1 MGMAHSVL
9 SNLPPIIDGEGTGIS
24 IGAFATALDH
34 IEMKDEDTETP
45 AIKEGC
51 IDATLDTPPEVSPL
65 ATLDDQHLDAT
76 GTIPDP
82 PAIPK
87 RIKTEEDRE
96 GHLRET
102 PSRLPTRPS
111 TPLTLP
117 ETPSPHSQPPVPL
130 TTLLA
135 QADALHALY
144 PPSHASLHLSSIMGP
159 QSVIFTWS
167 ESFTELPD
175 DDEAEAMVAHPELV
189 VYPYNEEP
197 EADEEEGEQ
206 EDSSIMDEKRKGR
219 RRLNKS
225 RLQPLR
231 RRFLVEGRTGTMV
244 AGAVLVLGIA
254 VAVYGV
260 RMRGTHLGGGIYGL
274 GPKGMDGIWGRVG
287 GPEKG
292 EWRKLAGWLGGAV
305 AGATERVLN
314 GFVSSEG

>member
-9 SNLPPIIDGEGTGIS
+9 SSLPPIIDGEGTGIS
-24 IGAFATALDH
+24 IGTLASARDH
-34 IEMKDEDTETP
+34 GETKDPERTV
-45 AIKEGC
+45 IKEES
-51 IDATLDTPPEVSPL
+51 IDANLGTPQEVPPSVTLNGPHFHPTS
-65 ATLDDQHLDAT
+65 TTT
-76 GTIPDP
+76 GP
-82 PAIPK
+82 PAELKI
-87 RIKTEEDRE
+87 EEERE
-96 GHLRET
+96 ERPRET

-111 TPLTLP
+111 TPSTRP
-117 ETPSPHSQPPVPL
+117 ETPPPHSQPPVPL

-159 QSVIFTWS
+159 QSVVFTWS
-167 ESFTELPD
+167 ESFIALPD
-175 DDEAEAMVAHPELV
+175 DDEAEAMVTHPELV
-189 VYPYNEEP
+189 VYPYIDEP

-206 EDSSIMDEKRKGR
+206 EGSDSVNEKRKGR
-219 RRLNKS
+219 RRRLGLNKS
-225 RLQPLR
+225 HSQSLR
-231 RRFLVEGRTGTMV
+231 RRFRMEGRTGTMV

-274 GPKGMDGIWGRVG
+274 GPRGMDGIWGQVG
-287 GPEKG
+287 GPEKD
-292 EWRKLAGWLGGAV
+292 EWGKMAGWFGGAV